1 MKSSLRFEEERPYPE
16 VRPHPEQ
23 RPEAARSA
31 VGRQPAA
38 EHFPVAVE
46 VSVADRRAARPVE
59 PSAEVAVV
67 APEGAA
73 EARRLT

>member
-1 MKSSLRFEEERPYPE
+1 LKSSPRFEA
-16 VRPHPEQ
+16 VRPHPAARPHPQE
-23 RPEAARSA
+23 RPEAVRSA
-31 VGRQPAA
+31 VRHQPAA
-38 EHFPVAVE
+38 EHFRVAVQ

>member
-23 RPEAARSA
+23 RPEAARSE

-46 VSVADRRAARPVE
+46 VSVAARRVG
-59 PSAEVAVV
+59 VAVV
-67 APEGAA
+67 APEAAGAA
-73 EARRLT
+73 HRLI

>member
-1 MKSSLRFEEERPYPE
+1 VSPHLEERP
-16 VRPHPEQ
+16 
-23 RPEAARSA
+23 EAVRSA
-31 VGRQPAA
+31 VGHQPAA

-46 VSVADRRAARPVE
+46 VSVADRRAARPVG

>member
-1 MKSSLRFEEERPYPE
+1 M
-16 VRPHPEQ
+16 RPHPEE
-23 RPEAARSA
+23 RPHLEVRLQAVRSA
-31 VGRQPAA
+31 VGHQPAA
-38 EHFPVAVE
+38 EDFRVAVQ

>member
-1 MKSSLRFEEERPYPE
+1 MKSSPRFEAPRRQAEERVE
-16 VRPHPEQ
+16 MVH
-23 RPEAARSA
+23 SA
-31 VGRQPAA
+31 VRHQPAA

-46 VSVADRRAARPVE
+46 VSVADRRAARPVG

>member
-1 MKSSLRFEEERPYPE
+1 MKSSPRFEA
-16 VRPHPEQ
+16 VRPHPQEL
-23 RPEAARSA
+23 PEGVRSA
-31 VGRQPAA
+31 VGHQPAA
-38 EHFPVAVE
+38 EDFRVAVQ

-59 PSAEVAVV
+59 PSVEVAVV